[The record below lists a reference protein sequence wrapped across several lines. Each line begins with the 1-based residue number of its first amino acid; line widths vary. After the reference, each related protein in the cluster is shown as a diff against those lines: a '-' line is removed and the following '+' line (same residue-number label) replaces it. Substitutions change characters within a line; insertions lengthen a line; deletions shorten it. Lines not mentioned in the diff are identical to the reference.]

1 MFTKTLS
8 WSFGINCCGL
18 VTRQC
23 VDLLSPNFACWGF
36 VSTKYRDKT
45 IGQKRSHH
53 CWHTAQFFQNFRV
66 GKWQSRYCQHRWV
79 SFQMV
84 LKLLLLMLLMKQV
97 GQRTSYNYQNTRK
110 EVATLSGNNFRMHRF
125 KFEGV
130 CDSCLRNLGFAEC
143 EYWNTNLHC
152 WSSSVWTA
160 DLNLET
166 EISEGQLLCRSQPG
180 DECLPMTWAATA
192 ENAAITG
199 LATVVVTP

>member
-1 MFTKTLS
+1 MII
-8 WSFGINCCGL
+8 WH
-18 VTRQC
+18 Q
-23 VDLLSPNFACWGF
+23 LLWASNKAVCWPAFSKFCLLGF
-36 VSTKYRDKT
+36 CFYRISRENDW
-45 IGQKRSHH
+45 QKQNHH
-53 CWHTAQFFQNFRV
+53 CWHTAHFFQNFRV
-66 GKWQSRYCQHRWV
+66 GKWQSRYCQHWWV
-79 SFQMV
+79 SSQMV
-84 LKLLLLMLLMKQV
+84 MKLLLLMLLMKQV

-110 EVATLSGNNFRMHRF
+110 DVATLSGNNFRMHRF

-180 DECLPMTWAATA
+180 DECLPMTLAATA